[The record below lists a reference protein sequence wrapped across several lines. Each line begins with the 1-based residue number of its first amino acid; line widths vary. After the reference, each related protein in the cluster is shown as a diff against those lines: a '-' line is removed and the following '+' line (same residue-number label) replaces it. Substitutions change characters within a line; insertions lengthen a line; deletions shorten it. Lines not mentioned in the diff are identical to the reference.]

1 LLIMKKERRKFSSSF
16 KTKVVLEA
24 LQERL
29 SLSELAQKHQ
39 LHPNQI
45 SGWKKEFLEK
55 ADTVF
60 EAPDRSRE
68 KQLET
73 EKEAL
78 FKELGEKEFQLSWY
92 KKKLG

>member
-1 LLIMKKERRKFSSSF
+1 MKRERRKFSSSF

-29 SLSELAQKHQ
+29 SLSELALKHQ

-45 SGWKKEFLEK
+45 SSWKKDFLEK
-55 ADTVF
+55 ADSVF
-60 EAPDRSRE
+60 DGPDRKRE
-68 KQLET
+68 KQLEA

>member
-1 LLIMKKERRKFSSSF
+1 MKNQRRKFSSSF
-16 KTKVVLEA
+16 KTQVVLEA

-29 SLSELAQKHQ
+29 SLSELAQKYQ
-39 LHPNQI
+39 LHPHQI
-45 SGWKKEFLEK
+45 SAWKREFLEK
-55 ADTVF
+55 ADSVF

-68 KQLET
+68 KQLEA